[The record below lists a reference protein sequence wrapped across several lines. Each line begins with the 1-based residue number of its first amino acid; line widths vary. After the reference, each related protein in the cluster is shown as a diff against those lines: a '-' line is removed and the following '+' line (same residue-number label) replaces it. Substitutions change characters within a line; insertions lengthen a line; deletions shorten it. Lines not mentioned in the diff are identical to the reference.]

1 MKNLKKIY
9 KLDNANHKNNYTFLE
24 VIVITLIFGLIV
36 CGLTTFIV
44 YNIVEKTIFD
54 SNLQDVVST
63 YKDIESKY
71 YEDVDTKKL
80 ADSAINGMFDYL
92 GEKYSELLDTNHTS
106 NLTTSLKDN
115 YTGIG
120 IQVYKNNGR
129 FFVYSVIPNSVA
141 DSAGLQAKDEL
152 LVVNK
157 KTLTS
162 DLELSDISSL
172 IHEKN
177 EVYVKV
183 LRGSKEY
190 EYTLKVS
197 NVTIPVIT
205 SKLII
210 NDNTRIGYID
220 IDSFTNNVGD
230 QFKNELELLE
240 HRGIDSLIIDV
251 RNNTGGYLSG
261 VDDIAK
267 IFLKKGKK
275 IYSLEGKDLNRES
288 IDDTDE
294 KRDYP
299 IAVLINEYSA
309 SASEVLALALKE
321 SYGATLIG
329 SKTYGKGKV
338 QETSSLS
345 GDTMIKYTAAKWY
358 SPNGNNIDGVG
369 ITPGIKVSQNIEFV
383 LKQEGSVDSQLE
395 KAKSFLSN

>member
-44 YNIVEKTIFD
+44 YNITEKTIFD

-63 YKDIESKY
+63 YKDIENKY

-120 IQVYKNNGR
+120 IQAYKNNGR

-141 DSAGLQAKDEL
+141 DSAGLQPKDEL

-162 DLELSDISSL
+162 DLELNDISSL

-177 EVYVKV
+177 EVYIKV
-183 LRGSKEY
+183 LRDSKEY
-190 EYTLKVS
+190 EYNLKVS

-210 NDNTRIGYID
+210 NDKTRIGYIC
-220 IDSFTNNVGD
+220 IDSFTSNVGD

-261 VDDIAK
+261 VDAIAK
-267 IFLKKGKK
+267 IFLKKGKR

-383 LKQEGSVDSQLE
+383 LKQDGAVDSQLE

>member
-44 YNIVEKTIFD
+44 YNIVEKTTFD

-92 GEKYSELLDTNHTS
+92 GEKYSELLDTNHAS

-177 EVYVKV
+177 EVYIKV
-183 LRGSKEY
+183 LRDSKEI
-190 EYTLKVS
+190 EYNLKVS

-210 NDNTRIGYID
+210 NDNTRIGYIA
-220 IDSFTNNVGD
+220 IDSFTNNVGN

-261 VDDIAK
+261 VDDISK
-267 IFLKKGKK
+267 IFLKKGKR

-299 IAVLINEYSA
+299 IVVLINEYSA

-358 SPNGNNIDGVG
+358 SPNGNNIDGIG

>member
-44 YNIVEKTIFD
+44 YNIVEKTTFD

-177 EVYVKV
+177 EVYIKV
-183 LRGSKEY
+183 LRDSKEY

-210 NDNTRIGYID
+210 NDNTRIGYIA

-261 VDDIAK
+261 VDDISK

-299 IAVLINEYSA
+299 IVVLINEYSA

-358 SPNGNNIDGVG
+358 SPNGNNIDGIG
-369 ITPGIKVSQNIEFV
+369 IIPGIKVSQNIEFV

>member
-9 KLDNANHKNNYTFLE
+9 KLDNAHHKNNYTFLE
-24 VIVITLIFGLIV
+24 VVIIAFIFGLIV
-36 CGLTTFIV
+36 CGLTSFIV
-44 YNIVEKTIFD
+44 YNIAEKTIFD

-63 YKDIESKY
+63 YKDIENKY

-92 GEKYSELLDTNHTS
+92 GEKYSELLDTTHAS

-115 YTGIG
+115 YTGVG
-120 IQVYKNNGR
+120 IQVYKKDGR
-129 FFVYSVIPNSVA
+129 FFIYSVIPNSIA

-152 LVVNK
+152 LMVNK
-157 KTLTS
+157 KKLS
-162 DLELSDISSL
+162 SELELNDISSL
-172 IHEKN
+172 IHEKD
-177 EVYVKV
+177 EVYIKV
-183 LRGSKEY
+183 LRDTKEF
-190 EYTLKVS
+190 EYNLKVS

-210 NDNTRIGYID
+210 NDNKRIGYIY
-220 IDSFTNNVGD
+220 IDSFTSNVGD
-230 QFKNELELLE
+230 QFRNELELLE

-261 VDDIAK
+261 VDEIAN
-267 IFLKKGKK
+267 IFIKKGKK

-288 IDDTDE
+288 FDDTDE

-299 IAVLINEYSA
+299 IVVLINEYSA
-309 SASEVLALALKE
+309 SASEVLSLALKE
-321 SYGATLIG
+321 SYGAILIG

-338 QETSSLS
+338 QEVSSLS
-345 GDTMIKYTAAKWY
+345 DDAMIKYTTAKWY

-369 ITPGIKVSQNIEFV
+369 ITPGIKVSQNIEYI
-383 LKQEGSVDSQLE
+383 LKQDGAIDSQLE